1 MNPLLDFTGLPR
13 FDRIEAEHV
22 APAIDALLAQA
33 RAGVRDVDDD
43 SRPATWETVVAPT
56 ETAFDHLDR
65 AWSAVKHLNAV
76 VNTPAM
82 RDAYN
87 AALPRVTAFYT
98 DIAQDPR
105 WYARFRALRDGIG
118 YDALDAAQ
126 RKVVDNALR
135 DFRLGGAELSDADKT
150 RFKAVQEEL
159 ATLSARFDD
168 NVLDSENAWAHYVAN
183 ESDLAGV
190 PADVVEAA
198 RVAAEAEGRA
208 GWKLTLRY
216 PCYMPVM
223 QYADSRQ
230 LRALMH
236 RASATLA
243 SDLGASPDWDNTR
256 VIVRILELRLEE
268 ARLLGYAN
276 FAELSLV
283 PKMAQTPAE
292 VLAFIRDLARRAR
305 PFAERDYNEL
315 VAFARDEL
323 GIAEPAA
330 WDLPYAAEKLKTRR
344 FAYSEQE
351 VKQYFPEDRV
361 LAGLF
366 RVVAAIYGVRVTPGS
381 AAAWHPTVRFFRL
394 HDADGTLVGEFYLD
408 LYAREGKQSGAWMDD
423 AINRRYAQDRL
434 QHPVAFLT
442 CNFSPP
448 LEGRPAY
455 FTHREVETLFHEFGH
470 GLHQLLTRIDV
481 AGVSGLQGV
490 EWDAIELP
498 SQFMENYCWE
508 WDVLSHMT
516 AHADTG
522 APLPRELFDRMLAA
536 RNFGSG
542 MAMVRQLEFALFDML
557 VHSEYIPGAHG
568 RDETRGSAPGVESS
582 PHGGQR
588 SGTTASV
595 AGSFPSPQAVLD
607 EVRREVSVVPK
618 PPYDRFMHAF
628 GHVFA
633 GGYAAGYYSYKWAEV
648 LSADAFGLFEERG
661 ILSPEIGARF
671 RDEVLARGGSRPA
684 LESFVA
690 FRGRPPQI
698 DALLRHNG
706 MVAS

>member
-1 MNPLLDFTGLPR
+1 MTNPLLDFAGLPR
-13 FDRIEAEHV
+13 FDRIEAAHV
-22 APAIDALLAQA
+22 GPAIDALLDDA
-33 RAGVRDVDDD
+33 RALVRQVGDDTR
-43 SRPATWETVVAPT
+43 SATWQNVVAPT
-56 ETAFDHLDR
+56 ESAFDHLDR
-65 AWSAVKHLNAV
+65 AWGAVKHLNAV
-76 VNTPAM
+76 VSAPAI

-87 AALPRVTAFYT
+87 ASLPRVTAFYA

-105 WYARFRALRDGIG
+105 WFARFRALRDGAG

-126 RKVVDNALR
+126 RRVVDNALR
-135 DFRLGGAELSDADKT
+135 DFRLGGAELSDAGKA
-150 RFKAVQEEL
+150 RFKAVQEDL

-168 NVLDSENAWAHYVAN
+168 NVLDSENAWVHYV
-183 ESDLAGV
+183 EEEQDLAGI
-190 PADVVEAA
+190 PPDVVKTA
-198 RVAAEAEGRA
+198 RLAAEADGRA
-208 GWKLTLRY
+208 GCKLTLRH

-223 QYADSRQ
+223 QYADHRE

-243 SDLGASPDWDNTR
+243 SDLGASPDWDNTA
-256 VIVRILELRLEE
+256 VIDRTLALRHEE
-268 ARLLGYAN
+268 ARLLGYVS

-283 PKMAQTPAE
+283 PKMAHTPAD
-292 VLAFIRDLARRAR
+292 VLAFLRDLAHRAR
-305 PFAERDYNEL
+305 PFAEREYSEL
-315 VAFARDEL
+315 VTFARDAL

-330 WDLPYAAEKLKTRR
+330 WDLPYAAEKLKAKR
-344 FAYSEQE
+344 FAFSEQE
-351 VKQYFPEDRV
+351 IRLYFPEDRV

-366 RVVAAIYGVRVTPGS
+366 RVVETIYGVTVHPAS
-381 AAAWHPTVRFFRL
+381 APVWHPSVRFFRI
-394 HDADGTLVGEFYLD
+394 HDADGALVGEFYLD

-423 AINRRYAQDRL
+423 AVNRRYTQDRL
-434 QHPVAFLT
+434 QHPIAYLT
-442 CNFSPP
+442 CNFSGP

-470 GLHQLLTRIDV
+470 GLHQLLTRVDV

-490 EWDAIELP
+490 EWDAVELP

-516 AHADTG
+516 AHAQTG
-522 APLPRELFDRMLAA
+522 APLPRELFERMLAA
-536 RNFGSG
+536 RNLGSG
-542 MAMVRQLEFALFDML
+542 MAMVRQIEFALFDML
-557 VHSEYIPGAHG
+557 VHSEYVPGEPGG
-568 RDETRGSAPGVESS
+568 RYASAR
-582 PHGGQR
+582 Q
-588 SGTTASV
+588 
-595 AGSFPSPQAVLD
+595 VLE
-607 EVRREVSVVPK
+607 EVRREVAVVPK

-648 LSADAFGLFEERG
+648 LSADAFSLFEERG
-661 ILSPEIGARF
+661 ILSPAIGARF